1 MRRSRSASLQ
11 DPGRSA
17 HRRLR
22 VHRGLLQSASASLI
36 ARVSFTHYVRHY
48 EATAL
53 EPGAHQHA
61 VALAPVKE
69 RPASVIASCIASVP
83 AVLDSRS
90 TRRPWQR
97 AGRDE
102 KMLSAEPKDC
112 PKEEDTMQ
120 SNQVP

>member
-1 MRRSRSASLQ
+1 MVDYA
-11 DPGRSA
+11 
-17 HRRLR
+17 
-22 VHRGLLQSASASLI
+22 
-36 ARVSFTHYVRHY
+36 ARPPLPQRHI
-48 EATAL
+48 EGVEHHL
-53 EPGAHQHA
+53 HA
-61 VALAPVKE
+61 VVLAPVKE

-97 AGRDE
+97 ARRDE